1 MVMENIAKQ
10 IIDFQKS
17 TFDNSYTALVMLQD
31 QAERMTQTV
40 MDQNTWLPDEG
51 KKVMEDWAQM
61 YKQGRVDFKELVDQ
75 NFDKMAD
82 FFGESEKIF
91 TPPKTKE
98 TKTTKTAK

>member
-17 TFDNSYTALVMLQD
+17 TFDNSYNALVMLQD

-40 MDQNTWLPDEG
+40 VDQNTWLPDEG
-51 KKVMEDWAQM
+51 KKVMEDWVQM

-75 NFDKMAD
+75 NFDKLVD

-91 TPPKTKE
+91 TPPKAKE
-98 TKTTKTAK
+98 TKTTKATK